1 MAAILS
7 NISIVI
13 IKGQDNC
20 NLKNVVHMS
29 ELSHMIELSNLSNSE
44 TPNLATLH
52 RLACA
57 RSCNYT
63 NKESLPEK
71 LPFATIYGIMISCT
85 VQTVKSS

>member
-13 IKGQDNC
+13 VEGRNNC
-20 NLKNVVHMS
+20 NLKIPVHMS
-29 ELSHMIELSNLSNSE
+29 ELSQLTELNNLSNSE

-57 RSCNYT
+57 GSN
-63 NKESLPEK
+63 NFINNELLPE
-71 LPFATIYGIMISCT
+71 
-85 VQTVKSS
+85 

>member
-1 MAAILS
+1 MVAILI

-20 NLKNVVHMS
+20 NLKIAVHMS
-29 ELSHMIELSNLSNSE
+29 ELSQMIELDNVSNSE